1 MFAVLVVLPTPPLPL
16 VTTMTRESPAGAPP
30 ASSPKSAV
38 AETRRTAPPD
48 NKPRAK
54 SVPSQRGIR
63 YRSREYRSTRSQ
75 QVAASRR
82 AGGRSA
88 GESALTGALLG
99 YAEAEA
105 NYRPYCKQAR
115 PTQCSARKCIAC
127 SQFPMCSC
135 GASGAACVPDEGSE

>member
-30 ASSPKSAV
+30 ASSPRSAV
-38 AETRRTAPPD
+38 AETRRAAPPD
-48 NKPRAK
+48 NKPAK
-54 SVPSQRGIR
+54 SVPSQRGRR

-99 YAEAEA
+99 YAGAEA
-105 NYRPYCKQAR
+105 KLPPLLQTREAN
-115 PTQCSARKCIAC
+115 TMQCQQVHRAFTVSR
-127 SQFPMCSC
+127 
-135 GASGAACVPDEGSE
+135 V